1 MHILCFCIDLSIGI
15 IFMYVC
21 IYICMHI
28 YVGPYAYAHV
38 CAVGLGTC
46 KLKIVELFV
55 ELLIEINI
63 HQSVYTF

>member
-1 MHILCFCIDLSIGI
+1 MHAY
-15 IFMYVC
+15 FMLLHRFKYWYNIYVC
-21 IYICMHI
+21 MHIYICMHI

-55 ELLIEINI
+55 ELPSINI
-63 HQSVYTF
+63 HQSV